1 MVQCQVCIQPI
12 SRDYIMGN
20 EMTVVRCTGPH
31 PPTILGKVDKAG
43 NLRIRTRSNV
53 GSGEIILERGSVICG
68 GCGNKM
74 SWNSL
79 GEQADIIEQE
89 TDNELLIGAKSNNGS
104 STGGDLQNAS

>member
-1 MVQCQVCIQPI
+1 M
-12 SRDYIMGN
+12 SN

-79 GEQADIIEQE
+79 GEQPDLIEQE
-89 TDNELLIGAKSNNGS
+89 KKDDIFVGAKSNNGS
-104 STGGDLQNAS
+104 SSGNHL